1 MKKKLISG
9 LILLLGYVSHS
20 QDTIKED
27 VKYTKEIKKLANKK
41 QVKNAF
47 QVILDLE
54 PKTIK
59 NQIELTEIEAPPFKE
74 EKKALEFSK
83 RLEKIG
89 MDKVWIDSV
98 GNVIGLIKGYEG
110 KRNVAI
116 DGHLDTVFPE
126 GTDVKVRIKNDT
138 LFAPGV
144 ADDTR
149 GLAMLLTIAEA
160 IKKVILKLETIS

>member
-1 MKKKLISG
+1 MSPT
-9 LILLLGYVSHS
+9 
-20 QDTIKED
+20 QDIIKED
-27 VKYTKEIKKLANKK
+27 IKYTREIKKLVNKK
-41 QVKNAF
+41 EVKTAF

-59 NQIELTEIEAPPFKE
+59 NQIELTEIEAPPFK

-160 IKKVILKLETIS
+160 IKK

>member
-1 MKKKLISG
+1 
-9 LILLLGYVSHS
+9 
-20 QDTIKED
+20 
-27 VKYTKEIKKLANKK
+27 
-41 QVKNAF
+41 
-47 QVILDLE
+47 
-54 PKTIK
+54 
-59 NQIELTEIEAPPFKE
+59 
-74 EKKALEFSK
+74 
-83 RLEKIG
+83 
-89 MDKVWIDSV
+89 MDKVWIDSI

-160 IKKVILKLETIS
+160 IKKVRLKLETIS